1 MAALGEMSLLQHGGI
16 VALLPDSRP
25 PWRKFLFGVGTQSLC
40 LAALLLWQLF
50 FRPYAP
56 DFPRRSYEAIDLIES
71 RPSIHPAPLR
81 APLHAPVKVAV
92 SAPVLAVPAPVL
104 KVAPDTRSQPHAV
117 DAPVPAKLSFAP
129 KPMVVPAVRSVLP
142 KPAVNTNVFSAS
154 GSAKPTLDRTPTKV
168 QTGGFGDPNGVPSRT
183 EKTTAANIARS
194 GAFDLPTGSGLG
206 NGSALSKG
214 AKGVV
219 ANAGFG
225 GESGA
230 GRVGSSGSRAVSVHN
245 AGFAAPAAQKTQN
258 RQAPTDPAQTVV
270 PAEIL
275 SKPVPTYTEE
285 ARKLHIQGE
294 VLLEVVL
301 EASGGIHV
309 LRVVRG
315 LGHGLDESAVQA
327 AGQIRFKPELRDG
340 HPSDSR
346 VVLHIMFQLA

>member
-1 MAALGEMSLLQHGGI
+1 MSLLQHGGI

-50 FRPYAP
+50 LRPSAP
-56 DFPRRSYEAIDLIES
+56 EFPRRSYEAIDLIES
-71 RPSIHPAPLR
+71 RPEINSAPPR
-81 APLHAPVKVAV
+81 APLQGPAI
-92 SAPVLAVPAPVL
+92 AVPVPIL
-104 KVAPDTRSQPHAV
+104 KVAPDVRSQPHV
-117 DAPVPAKLSFAP
+117 VHTP
-129 KPMVVPAVRSVLP
+129 VVPALSIVPKKVVLPAASPVSP
-142 KPAVNTNVFSAS
+142 KPAVNVNVFSAS
-154 GSAKPTLDRTPTKV
+154 GSTKPTLDRGPTKV
-168 QTGGFGDPNGVPSRT
+168 QTGGFGDPNGVPARL
-183 EKTTAANIARS
+183 EKTTAVNIARS
-194 GAFDLPTGSGLG
+194 GAFDLPTGSGRG
-206 NGSALSKG
+206 DASALSNG

-230 GRVGSSGSRAVSVHN
+230 GRVGSSGSKAVSVQE
-245 AGFAAPAAQKTQN
+245 AGFAGPAAQKTQN
-258 RQAPTDPAQTVV
+258 RQTQTDAAQTIV

-285 ARKLHIQGE
+285 ARKLHLQGE

-340 HPSDSR
+340 RPSDSR
-346 VVLHIMFQLA
+346 VVLHIIFQLA